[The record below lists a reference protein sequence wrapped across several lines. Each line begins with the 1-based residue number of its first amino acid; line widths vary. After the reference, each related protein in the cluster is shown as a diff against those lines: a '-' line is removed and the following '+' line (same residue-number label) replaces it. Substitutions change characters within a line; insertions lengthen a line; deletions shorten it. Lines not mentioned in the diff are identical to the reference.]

1 MREMNKYE
9 FTGETRTLP
18 SGTILRR
25 IKALIDI
32 GDDVKAGDLGGYIE
46 KEENPSHKGKA

>member
-1 MREMNKYE
+1 MKKYE
-9 FTGETRTLP
+9 LTNETVETL

-32 GDDVKAGDLGGYIE
+32 GNNVKAGDLGGFIE
-46 KEENPSHKGKA
+46 IVEDGAELG